1 MGPRE
6 RREDKEK
13 EDSIAK
19 KSLQSL
25 LTFHPLALL
34 LVDGGKLD
42 FPSDLEIDSI

>member
-19 KSLQSL
+19 KKFAELIDLSSLS
-25 LTFHPLALL
+25 PS
-34 LVDGGKLD
+34 VDGGKLD